1 MISAFHFGEI
11 FRREIPTRRV
21 RRWGFGV
28 QELLKDPLGREQ
40 FTKFL
45 EKEFSAENLMFLTA
59 VQELKALPQ
68 KSVAEKV
75 QAIWDEFLAPEA
87 SAPVNIDSKSM
98 NITRQNM
105 EHPDRWTFDEAA
117 AHLYQLMRSDSYCR
131 YLRSDLYKD
140 FLSGSKKKVRI
151 RVYKIL

>member
-1 MISAFHFGEI
+1 LHVHERSSLSTLNE
-11 FRREIPTRRV
+11 V
-21 RRWGFGV
+21 Y
-28 QELLKDPLGREQ
+28 QNGRDVAS
-40 FTKFL
+40 L
-45 EKEFSAENLMFLTA
+45 SRFLTA

-117 AHLYQLMRSDSYCR
+117 VCIDSQPSRHITLKKPLIDAFSRKQLVIQR
-131 YLRSDLYKD
+131 
-140 FLSGSKKKVRI
+140 
-151 RVYKIL
+151 